1 MYMEKKPQF
10 TKAKALRNVKDTTVF
25 CDEFSKGLETM
36 YFSDN
41 GNETDVSETF
51 NFKFVIEDISRPILT
66 PIDS

>member
-51 NFKFVIEDISRPILT
+51 NFKFVI
-66 PIDS
+66 